1 MFLITDDN
9 ENCRYQC
16 IYYLFIYYLQI
27 MNDEWK
33 IFFAFADVIKNSD
46 MI

>member
-1 MFLITDDN
+1 MKIAGTNVFI
-9 ENCRYQC
+9 
-16 IYYLFIYYLQI
+16 IYLFIYYLQI

-33 IFFAFADVIKNSD
+33 YFFALADVNSD